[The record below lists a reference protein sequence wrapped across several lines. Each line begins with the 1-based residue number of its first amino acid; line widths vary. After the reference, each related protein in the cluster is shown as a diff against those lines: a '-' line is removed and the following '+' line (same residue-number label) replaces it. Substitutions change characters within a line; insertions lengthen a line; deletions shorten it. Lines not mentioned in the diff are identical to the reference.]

1 MTTVCLLQSGLQIP
15 QNQMHQ
21 ILPMGTNATVQCLH
35 QSNETRPNISGTIDN
50 SLPYDT
56 YMSYFN
62 ENGIKVDMDSD
73 NISLISVEGRQYSG
87 GRRFSCNAINPVNN
101 VPVASETASVTYSK
115 IVPEVFSSV
124 ACFVC
129 SCADELSSVLIAV
142 LCCLHWVCRV

>member
-1 MTTVCLLQSGLQIP
+1 MRQV
-15 QNQMHQ
+15 
-21 ILPMGTNATVQCLH
+21 LPLGTNATVQCLH
-35 QSNETRPNISGTIDN
+35 QSNETRPNISWTIDN

-56 YMSYFN
+56 YTSYFN
-62 ENGIKVDMDSD
+62 QNGIKVNMDSD
-73 NISLISVEGRQYSG
+73 NISFVSVEGRQENVVPG

-129 SCADELSSVLIAV
+129 SCADELSSVFDSSVV
-142 LCCLHWVCRV
+142 LFH